1 MYLNHQK
8 PKKNQISFLTR
19 FYDRVILTS
28 FPPVGLGIFQIF
40 YGCRHC
46 IHLLKNIH
54 KKKYLILNAPYKHTP
69 TTVWKLDF
77 FLM

>member
-40 YGCRHC
+40 MGANTAY
-46 IHLLKNIH
+46 IYLKTYI
-54 KKKYLILNAPYKHTP
+54 KKVLNP
-69 TTVWKLDF
+69 KLV
-77 FLM
+77 